1 MIFVIFVIILC
12 ANYFFYLIP
21 YYHIPGKFNVWDVGN
36 ALIMISI
43 LIQLLRKRDLKI
55 LNNSFSWLIF
65 VYLIIIGVQI
75 GFINIVWGQS
85 LIDSF
90 IAIRHQLYYLSFFL
104 FLLTIDTPEKVEK
117 FMKILSVI
125 AIIVIFISIINY
137 FKPGIFHYKWTY
149 GHGIRVGIK
158 RAFIPGMDIICLL
171 FFWYL
176 SRYVFFLEFR
186 YLFWSIFYYF
196 TIIFRQTRSRI
207 LAVTLVLMSFLLHQ
221 RKFKQVLVIS
231 LFFAITIG
239 IFSIL
244 VGSDIFW
251 QNVQSA
257 IEDIIHGQGTWA
269 PRVEQMRV
277 SWELFKKYPWT
288 GAAAFLRIVEGV
300 PREKVEMII
309 ASTDIGYMAWL
320 KCYGIPGII
329 WLLSL
334 IGVFYWKNFKL
345 LKVLPPKYLSYVYFN
360 ILYFSFVIISFLTLN
375 HFMKPYGIILVC
387 FVLSNTVVLSSI
399 KKERQ

>member
-1 MIFVIFVIILC
+1 MIFVIFLIILS

-21 YYHIPGKFNVWDVGN
+21 YYHIHGKFNMWDLGN
-36 ALIMISI
+36 GLII
-43 LIQLLRKRDLKI
+43 LSLAIQLFCKRDLRI
-55 LNNSFSWLIF
+55 LNNIFSWFIF
-65 VYLIIIGVQI
+65 VYLMIVGVQI
-75 GFINIVWGQS
+75 GFINIIWGQP

-125 AIIVIFISIINY
+125 AIIIIFISIINY
-137 FKPGIFHYKWTY
+137 FKPGIFYYKWTY
-149 GHGIRVGIK
+149 GHGVRAGIK

-176 SRYVFFLEFR
+176 SRYIFFLKFR
-186 YLFWSIFYYF
+186 YLLWSIFYYF

-207 LAVTLVLMSFLLHQ
+207 LVVTLVLMSFLIHQ
-221 RKFKQVLVIS
+221 KKFKQILVIS
-231 LFFAITIG
+231 LFFAIIIG
-239 IFSIL
+239 IFSVL

-269 PRVEQMRV
+269 PRIEQMRV
-277 SWELFKKYPWT
+277 SWELFKKHPWT

-300 PREKVEMII
+300 PREKVGMII
-309 ASTDIGYMAWL
+309 AKTDIGYLAWL
-320 KCYGIPGII
+320 KCYGIPGMI

-334 IGVFYWKNFKL
+334 IGVFYWQNFKL
-345 LKVLPPKYLSYVYFN
+345 LKSLPSKYLGYVYFN
-360 ILYFSFVIISFLTLN
+360 ILYFSFVVISFLTLN
-375 HFMKPYGIILVC
+375 HFMKPYGIIWVC
-387 FVLSNTVVLSSI
+387 FVLANTVVFSSI
-399 KKERQ
+399 KEERR